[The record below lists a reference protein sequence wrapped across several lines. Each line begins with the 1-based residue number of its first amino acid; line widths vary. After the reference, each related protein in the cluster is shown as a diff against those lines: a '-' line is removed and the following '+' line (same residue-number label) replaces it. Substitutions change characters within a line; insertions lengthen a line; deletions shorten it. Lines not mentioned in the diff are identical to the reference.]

1 MLTSG
6 AQGDILR
13 FVVEA
18 APRQPQQLERNLK
31 RFQKKLLTK
40 SDRYVNI
47 NTCHGK
53 QSFPRRKKISK
64 KLLTNESG
72 YDKISELPLR
82 TTATNERAL
91 AKQEVMIFD
100 K

>member
-1 MLTSG
+1 MSG
-6 AQGDILR
+6 RYGNIKTCR
-13 FVVEA
+13 E
-18 APRQPQQLERNLK
+18 K
-31 RFQKKLLTK
+31 RKFFKIKKFL
-40 SDRYVNI
+40 
-47 NTCHGK
+47 
-53 QSFPRRKKISK
+53 K

-72 YDKISELPLR
+72 HDKISELPLR

>member
-1 MLTSG
+1 MIYSDSL
-6 AQGDILR
+6 LR
-13 FVVEA
+13 QHRDNTTA
-18 APRQPQQLERNLK
+18 RKKLEK
-31 RFQKKLLTK
+31 ISKKLLTK

-47 NTCHGK
+47 NICHGK

>member
-1 MLTSG
+1 MSG
-6 AQGDILR
+6 RYGNIKTCR
-13 FVVEA
+13 E
-18 APRQPQQLERNLK
+18 K
-31 RFQKKLLTK
+31 RKFFKTKKFL
-40 SDRYVNI
+40 
-47 NTCHGK
+47 
-53 QSFPRRKKISK
+53 K

-72 YDKISELPLR
+72 RDKISELPLR

>member
-1 MLTSG
+1 MGHRVIYSDTL
-6 AQGDILR
+6 LR
-13 FVVEA
+13 QRRDNTTA
-18 APRQPQQLERNLK
+18 RRKLEK
-31 RFQKKLLTK
+31 ISKKLLTK

-47 NTCHGK
+47 KICHGK
-53 QSFPRRKKISK
+53 QSFPRRKRFQK

-72 YDKISELPLR
+72 YDKISKLPLR

>member
-1 MLTSG
+1 MSG
-6 AQGDILR
+6 RCGNIKTCR
-13 FVVEA
+13 EKHKFF
-18 APRQPQQLERNLK
+18 K
-31 RFQKKLLTK
+31 TKKFL
-40 SDRYVNI
+40 
-47 NTCHGK
+47 
-53 QSFPRRKKISK
+53 K

-72 YDKISELPLR
+72 RDKISELPLR

>member
-1 MLTSG
+1 MIYSDSL
-6 AQGDILR
+6 LR
-13 FVVEA
+13 KRRDNTTA
-18 APRQPQQLERNLK
+18 RKKLEK
-31 RFQKKLLTK
+31 ISKKLLTK

-47 NTCHGK
+47 NICHGK
-53 QSFPRRKKISK
+53 QSFPRRKRFQK

>member
-1 MLTSG
+1 MSG
-6 AQGDILR
+6 RYGNIKTCR
-13 FVVEA
+13 E
-18 APRQPQQLERNLK
+18 K
-31 RFQKKLLTK
+31 RKFFKT
-40 SDRYVNI
+40 
-47 NTCHGK
+47 
-53 QSFPRRKKISK
+53 KKISK

>member
-1 MLTSG
+1 M
-6 AQGDILR
+6 
-13 FVVEA
+13 
-18 APRQPQQLERNLK
+18 
-31 RFQKKLLTK
+31 
-40 SDRYVNI
+40 SDRYGNI

-53 QSFPRRKKISK
+53 RKFSKIKKFLK

-82 TTATNERAL
+82 TTAT
-91 AKQEVMIFD
+91 QETLIFD

>member
-1 MLTSG
+1 M
-6 AQGDILR
+6 
-13 FVVEA
+13 
-18 APRQPQQLERNLK
+18 
-31 RFQKKLLTK
+31 
-40 SDRYVNI
+40 SDRYGNI

-53 QSFPRRKKISK
+53 RKFSKTKKFLK

-82 TTATNERAL
+82 
-91 AKQEVMIFD
+91 AKRQRKKLIFD

>member
-1 MLTSG
+1 MSG
-6 AQGDILR
+6 RYGNIKTCR
-13 FVVEA
+13 E
-18 APRQPQQLERNLK
+18 K
-31 RFQKKLLTK
+31 RKFFRTKKFL
-40 SDRYVNI
+40 
-47 NTCHGK
+47 
-53 QSFPRRKKISK
+53 K

>member
-1 MLTSG
+1 MGHRVIYSDSL
-6 AQGDILR
+6 LR
-13 FVVEA
+13 Q
-18 APRQPQQLERNLK
+18 RQDNTTARKKHEK
-31 RFQKKLLTK
+31 ISKKLLTK

-53 QSFPRRKKISK
+53 QSFPRRKRFQK

-82 TTATNERAL
+82 TTAKQRAL

>member
-1 MLTSG
+1 MGHRVIYSDSL
-6 AQGDILR
+6 LR
-13 FVVEA
+13 QHRGNTTA
-18 APRQPQQLERNLK
+18 RKKLEK
-31 RFQKKLLTK
+31 ISKKLLTK

-53 QSFPRRKKISK
+53 TKFSKTKKISK
-64 KLLTNESG
+64 KKLLTNKSG